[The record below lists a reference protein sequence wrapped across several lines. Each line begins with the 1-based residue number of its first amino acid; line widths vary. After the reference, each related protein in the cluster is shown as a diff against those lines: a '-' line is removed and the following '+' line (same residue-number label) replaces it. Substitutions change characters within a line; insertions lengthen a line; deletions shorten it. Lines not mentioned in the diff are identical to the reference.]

1 MIINFYKIVIVV
13 FVLIFANSLKA
24 QDTSNIHQDIWLVN
38 ISTPYTLNKGGM
50 QLDMFGR
57 YTNYGFPDPRTDVA
71 DFIFVGNYGITGRL
85 NLSVMTPFSW
95 ISGDPN
101 NFGFTD
107 ILLGAK
113 YKLLRR
119 NGFTISLSPILSLP
133 VGKKEDLL
141 GSGKVNLMVDV
152 NVAFNKNHITFF
164 TNGGFG
170 KNQYVQG
177 DVIVNPSGSFGG
189 LRGEVRNEYIIVGS
203 GGVSFDLLSHLTFL
217 FEGVGQ
223 IVPEFS
229 DKDFYFQ
236 VGGILRIHNS
246 LRLKGSGGL
255 GLPSGKRSIIDA
267 RVTLGFSY
275 LMN

>member
-1 MIINFYKIVIVV
+1 MIINFYKIVTVV
-13 FVLIFANSLKA
+13 FVLLFANCLKA
-24 QDTSNIHQDIWLVN
+24 QDTSNINRDIWLVN
-38 ISTPYTLNKGGM
+38 IATPYTLNKGGI

-71 DFIFVGNYGITGRL
+71 DFIFVGNYGIMDRL
-85 NLSVMTPFSW
+85 SLSVTTPFSW

-101 NFGFTD
+101 NLGFTD
-107 ILLGAK
+107 ILLGVK

-119 NGFTISLSPILSLP
+119 NGFTLSVSPILSLP

-141 GSGKVNLMVDV
+141 GSGKVNLMVDI
-152 NVAFNKNHITFF
+152 NVAYTINHLTFF

-170 KNQYVQG
+170 KGQYVQG
-177 DVIVNPSGSFGG
+177 DVIINPSGSFGG
-189 LRGEVRNEYIIVGS
+189 LRGKVKNEYVIMGS
-203 GGVSFDLLSHLTFL
+203 GGISFDLLSRLTVL

-236 VGGILRIHNS
+236 VGGILRIHNL

-255 GLPSGKRSIIDA
+255 GLPNGTKSIIDG